1 MTSTSNLANTTL
13 LKKRGRKPNVLPIN
27 NDCGKIVLQQ
37 HHFNYSDGFANE
49 LYNFAV
55 IHLEDTNREFK
66 KAWKEWTEENA
77 TQIREEINR
86 MKKEGYPGSVEDKMY
101 FSARYYY
108 RKKAIKNREEEED
121 DACSEEEEDKPK
133 RKKYEC
139 TDKELLTQMNE
150 HIISKIYCLKSCD
163 MVNGTMVSK
172 MTPSKAF
179 LDYCNKYEIPIE
191 DEQVK
196 KTYKN
201 LYWRI
206 SKKTS
211 GK

>member
-1 MTSTSNLANTTL
+1 MTSNLVNTMTL
-13 LKKRGRKPNVLPIN
+13 QKKRGRKPTNLKISD
-27 NDCGKIVLQQ
+27 DCGKIILQQ

-66 KAWKEWTEENA
+66 KAWKEWTEENSA
-77 TQIREEINR
+77 QIREEIDR
-86 MKKEGYPGSVEDKMY
+86 MKQEGYPGSVEDKMY

-108 RKKAIKNREEEED
+108 RKKAIKRREEEE
-121 DACSEEEEDKPK
+121 EEEEEEEKPK

-139 TDKELLTQMNE
+139 ADKEILTQMNE
-150 HIISKIYCLKSCD
+150 HIISKIYCLNSCNL
-163 MVNGTMVSK
+163 VNGTMVSK

-179 LDYCNKYEIPIE
+179 TDYCYKYETPIE

-206 SKKTS
+206 SKNTS